1 MLKLFGNIINFSMI
15 RKSPLFDGTISE
27 FLNTLNT
34 DEGADLHR
42 YDEMTERQGE
52 NKLDYIQMK
61 IQDFRTRDVENYV
74 GLANDPARWEV
85 FEREVMDRYF
95 DDHIDLFPFRPGK
108 LRAADVD
115 RRNLSDLDFNNPAP
129 FHYIQKEMIE
139 RRFAGGELN
148 DIGERDLRDAVS
160 CLRYVFVRN
169 FWHLVISRRRIGLD
183 AVLVLGLIIAGFLG
197 LALLARSFQAE
208 HSVLAEG
215 ITGLGAVSALAAMS
229 AVWFN
234 ARHMFRRHTA
244 EYITSI
250 QATCNSLSRALNL
263 RLQNLILIIPLFFHK
278 IDKSKME
285 LKNAGKLDDWPTD
298 VKKWSKL
305 AFWIDARV
313 EHIEL
318 YMQVQMWRIRRM
330 HFGMRWV
337 GRKLSVGLQLAG
349 PGALAIGSGAGLYV
363 LYDNGLDVSSQPWM
377 LLVPMAFISV
387 LSVGLA
393 FDLARSTYTMHT
405 PDISVIETTLKTKA
419 MQGYRD
425 VRLHEQFATF
435 LFQEKMNTLHEE
447 DKHKR

>member
-1 MLKLFGNIINFSMI
+1 MLEWFGNIKTFSMI

-61 IQDFRTRDVENYV
+61 IRDFRTRDVENYV

-95 DDHIDLFPFRPGK
+95 NDHIDLFPFKPGK
-108 LRAADVD
+108 LQTTDPD
-115 RRNLSDLDFNNPAP
+115 RRNLPELDFNNPAP

-169 FWHLVISRRRIGLD
+169 FWHLVVSRRRIGLD
-183 AVLVLGLIIAGFLG
+183 AVLVLALIIAGFLG
-197 LALLARSFQAE
+197 IALLARSLQTD
-208 HSVLAEG
+208 HGSLAKG
-215 ITGLGAVSALAAMS
+215 VMGLGTASALAAMS

-285 LKNAGKLDDWPTD
+285 LKNAGKLDDWPMD

-330 HFGMRWV
+330 HFGMRWI
-337 GRKLSVGLQLAG
+337 GRKLSAILQIMGPATLALG
-349 PGALAIGSGAGLYV
+349 TSAALYV
-363 LYDNGLDVSSQPWM
+363 LHAKGNGAGSQPW
-377 LLVPMAFISV
+377 LLLGPMALIGV
-387 LSVGLA
+387 LSIGLA
-393 FDLARSTYTMHT
+393 FELARRTYTMHT

>member
-1 MLKLFGNIINFSMI
+1 MLNWVRNIRSFSMI

-52 NKLDYIQMK
+52 NRLDYIQMSVR
-61 IQDFRTRDVENYV
+61 DFRTRDVENYV
-74 GLANDPARWEV
+74 SLANDPARWEV

-95 DDHIDLFPFRPGK
+95 NDHIDLFPFRPGK
-108 LRAADVD
+108 LQAADIE
-115 RRNLSDLDFNNPAP
+115 RRNLSELDFNNPAP

-148 DIGERDLRDAVS
+148 DFGERDLRDAVS

-169 FWHLVISRRRIGLD
+169 FWHLVVSRRRIGLD
-183 AVLVLGLIIAGFLG
+183 AVLVLGLIIAGLLG
-197 LALLARSFQAE
+197 AALLARSLQAE
-208 HSVLAEG
+208 KGTLAN
-215 ITGLGAVSALAAMS
+215 IIIGLATVGALAAMT

-234 ARHMFRRHTA
+234 ARHMFQRHTA

-285 LKNAGKLDDWPTD
+285 LKNAGKLDAWPTD

-337 GRKLSVGLQLAG
+337 GRKLSTILQIGGPASLAV
-349 PGALAIGSGAGLYV
+349 ATAAGLYLLHDPGV
-363 LYDNGLDVSSQPWM
+363 DFGSQPWR
-377 LLVPMAFISV
+377 LLGPMAVIGA

-393 FDLARSTYTMHT
+393 FDLARKTYTMYT

-419 MQGYRD
+419 MHGYRD